1 MKNNIL
7 QNVLGNSIDIKLTN
21 NIIKNYSEI
30 KADIPVVQYNSI
42 RMWGQVKDS
51 MGNPIPYALL
61 KLIKYTNGKTSTSY
75 CGIAHTTADCQGFY
89 QFDLCPEEGAEY
101 KILVSKPNI
110 DAEFTIES
118 EGNCPPSKSN
128 YDVCPEKS
136 SSTTINPTDKN

>member
-1 MKNNIL
+1 MKNNNL

-30 KADIPVVQYNSI
+30 KADIPVTQYNSI
-42 RMWGQVKDS
+42 RIWGQVKDHK
-51 MGNPIPYALL
+51 GHPIPYALL
-61 KLIKYTNGKTSTSY
+61 KLIKFSNGKTSTSY

-89 QFDLCPEEGAEY
+89 QFDLCAEEGSEY

-110 DAEFTIES
+110 DAEFTIEN

-128 YDVCPEKS
+128 CDVYLEKP
-136 SSTTINPTDKN
+136 STFTVNSTDKN